1 MGTGTG
7 GLSTTLVPTRLLASL
22 RGTQASEGVHPPDAP
37 EPRPLNDAPERS
49 AHLGVE
55 NKRNMRF
62 PQKTNSQSDG
72 GPRGFLPA
80 ALKHITGCDA
90 FRSFC
95 LKLPK
100 RFSFSLALVC
110 QTAALPPASLP
121 THPPEW
127 TRQRP
132 SVRPSSCC
140 RFSVVLQVAL
150 CQCTISRQ
158 KNAFQDRKSSCL
170 QSCPVDHQTSPEQ
183 PHPSSDL
190 TSCCCQN
197 KSS

>member
-1 MGTGTG
+1 MI
-7 GLSTTLVPTRLLASL
+7 LSHT
-22 RGTQASEGVHPPDAP
+22 
-37 EPRPLNDAPERS
+37 PERS
-49 AHLGVE
+49 AHLDVE
-55 NKRNMRF
+55 NKQNLRF
-62 PQKTNSQSDG
+62 PQKTNRQSDG
-72 GPRGFLPA
+72 GPRGVLPA
-80 ALKHITGCDA
+80 ALKHITGFDA

-132 SVRPSSCC
+132 SARPSSCC
-140 RFSVVLQVAL
+140 CFSVVLQVAL

-158 KNAFQDRKSSCL
+158 KNAFQDRKVHVCNRVLSTIRPAQNSPT
-170 QSCPVDHQTSPEQ
+170 PV
-183 PHPSSDL
+183 L
-190 TSCCCQN
+190 TSLPVAV
-197 KSS
+197 KIKAPE

>member
-1 MGTGTG
+1 MI
-7 GLSTTLVPTRLLASL
+7 LS
-22 RGTQASEGVHPPDAP
+22 H
-37 EPRPLNDAPERS
+37 APERS

-55 NKRNMRF
+55 NKPNLRF

-132 SVRPSSCC
+132 SVFLLSFQCRPPGG
-140 RFSVVLQVAL
+140 AL
-150 CQCTISRQ
+150 SMHNLTSEKCLSGQ
-158 KNAFQDRKSSCL
+158 KSSCL
-170 QSCPVDHQTSPEQ
+170 QSCPVDRQTSPEQ

-190 TSCCCQN
+190 TSYCCQN